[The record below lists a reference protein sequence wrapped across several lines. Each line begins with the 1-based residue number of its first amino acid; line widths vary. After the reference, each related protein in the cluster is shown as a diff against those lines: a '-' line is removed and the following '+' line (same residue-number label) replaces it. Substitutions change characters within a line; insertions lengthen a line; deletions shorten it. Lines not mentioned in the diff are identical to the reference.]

1 MKITLEQLLGKTLTA
16 ADKAEILAHFEHFSD
31 GDEAEFDGIH
41 YEGDFD
47 LEQADKNAAEI
58 FGVVKKDDKYY
69 SFAYWDEET
78 AEDSNEYQFAMEDE
92 FTEVKPVVAKR
103 AVMEEFTYTRWDEVK

>member
-1 MKITLEQLLGKTLTA
+1 MKITLEELMGKPLDATEKANVLG
-16 ADKAEILAHFEHFSD
+16 HFEKFSD
-31 GDEAEFDGIH
+31 GTETTFGDLH

-58 FGVVKKDDKYY
+58 YGVVKKDDKYY

-78 AEDSNEYQFAMEDE
+78 AEDSGEYAFAMEDE
-92 FTEVKPVVAKR
+92 LTEVKPVIAKR
-103 AVMEEFTYTRWDEVK
+103 AVMEEFTYTRWDEV